1 MDDIMSRRIF
11 IALLALTALGLP
23 ASAERYI
30 VPMWASLLEG
40 RDGTWW
46 TQATAINP
54 NAFPVTVQVT
64 SVYPLQTDDCP
75 GCTGAGAPFTIAP
88 HGQRTIHPPSGQ
100 PGRGLVAGAFELE
113 TSAPVHI
120 HLVAYKPGAKE
131 IRQRLDVARS
141 WLRPGTR
148 MVSSVERAGEWRMNV
163 FIVNP
168 EDRDLTASVWAGN
181 RAENEVR
188 AVIAAGATGMVALP
202 SPRCNGAPCPWTTEY
217 PPRPATVHVEADGVF
232 LASVSSIGNG
242 WAVFS
247 LADEA
252 FVIPPD

>member
-1 MDDIMSRRIF
+1 
-11 IALLALTALGLP
+11 
-23 ASAERYI
+23 
-30 VPMWASLLEG
+30 MWASLLEG

-46 TQATAINP
+46 TQATAVNP
-54 NAFPVTVQVT
+54 NAFPVTVQIT
-64 SVYPLQTDDCP
+64 SVYPLRTDDCP
-75 GCTGAGAPFTIAP
+75 SCTGAGAPFTIAP
-88 HGQRTIHPPSGQ
+88 HGQRTLHAPSGQ

-120 HLVAYKPGAKE
+120 HLVAYKPGANE

-141 WLRPGTR
+141 WLLPGTR
-148 MVSSVERAGEWRMNV
+148 AVSSVESAGADWRMNV

-168 EDRDLTASVWAGN
+168 GAADLMVKIWAGP

-188 AVIAAGATGMVALP
+188 ATIAAGTTGVIGLP
-202 SPRCNGAPCPWTTEY
+202 RPLCQGHPCPSIPDY
-217 PPRPATVHVEADGVF
+217 PPRPATVRVEADGVF
-232 LASVSSIGNG
+232 LASVSSIANG

-252 FVIPPD
+252 FVTRLD